1 MNMFIRR
8 RFSTLLIAVFSL
20 FIFGAGSIAA
30 DEVYGPVNLLKTMR
44 TPFGAPGQDGGTA
57 ESSLAPMSLQTNGV
71 RSLSGRL
78 LAPRLYLPGRLTIG
92 STAEFIIKGRAGCW
106 VALAMAD
113 RDTGAKP
120 VYGHSLRLGPD
131 RKVVSLGQIPES
143 GVLSLI
149 IDTPIE
155 GDLIG
160 EPLYFEAAIWSRPDF
175 SDMELAAP
183 VMSESAG
190 LPAAQHSNGVLVAAE
205 PEHKRGMRFVPDGT
219 VQMQQMKGQTS
230 LDSGRP

>member
-1 MNMFIRR
+1 MFTRR
-8 RFSTLLIAVFSL
+8 RFSSLLIAVFSL
-20 FIFGAGSIAA
+20 FIVCAGAIAA
-30 DEVYGPVNLLKTMR
+30 DEVCGPINLLKTMR
-44 TPFGAPGQDGGTA
+44 TPFGAPGDGSGAA
-57 ESSLAPMSLQTNGV
+57 ESSLSPLSLQTNGV

-78 LAPRLYLPGRLTIG
+78 LAPRLYLPGHMTIG
-92 STAEFIIKGRAGCW
+92 STAEFIIKGRPGCW
-106 VALAMAD
+106 AALAMAD

-120 VYGHSLRLGPD
+120 IYGHAIRLGPD

-143 GVLSLI
+143 GVLSLV

-160 EPLYFEAAIWSRPDF
+160 LPLYFEAAVWSRPDF
-175 SDMELAAP
+175 SDMELATP

-205 PEHKRGMRFVPDGT
+205 PEHKRGIRFVPDGT
-219 VQMQQMKGQTS
+219 AQMQQIKGQTS